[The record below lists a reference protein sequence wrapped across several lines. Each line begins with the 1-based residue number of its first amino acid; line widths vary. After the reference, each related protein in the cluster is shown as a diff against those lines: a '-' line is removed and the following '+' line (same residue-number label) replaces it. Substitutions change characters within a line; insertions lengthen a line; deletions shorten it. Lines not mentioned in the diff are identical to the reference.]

1 MPNVIAVGVDGSA
14 PSVVALRWA
23 LTLAAV
29 HGAELIAVIARPPG
43 PDPSRESTGELA
55 SRTAEIDQH
64 LARVQQTIAETTHGA
79 PVIVQSLEGNPT
91 EVLLAVS
98 DRVDLLVVGGHG
110 YKGWRRHF
118 ATSVAGQ
125 LAIRTR
131 AAVCVVREIREPAAG
146 RVLVGHESETG
157 SAAARFAVRQAA
169 RSGAGVQIVTTWQY
183 PRDTRATSPE
193 AATILEE
200 GAAAALDDL
209 ARVLRAEFPTVP
221 IDTVV
226 RLGHPAEV
234 LAELAEDADMV
245 VIGTPERRRMFGGG
259 LFGGGLATLVVGSVA
274 IGLLRRV
281 QTPVVIVPTGE

>member
-1 MPNVIAVGVDGSA
+1 MPNVIAVGVDGSG

-23 LTLAAV
+23 LRLAEV
-29 HGAELIAVIARPPG
+29 HGAELTAVIARPPTS
-43 PDPSRESTGELA
+43 DPSRESPAELA
-55 SRTAEIDQH
+55 ARTAEIEQH
-64 LARVQQTIAETTHGA
+64 LAQVSRTIAETAQGA
-79 PVIVQSLEGNPT
+79 PVTVRSLEGNPT
-91 EVLLAVS
+91 EVLLGVS

-118 ATSVAGQ
+118 TTSVAGQ

-157 SAAARFAVRQAA
+157 SAAALFAVRQAA
-169 RSGAGVQIVTTWQY
+169 QTGARVLIVTTWQY

-200 GAAAALDDL
+200 GAAAALDEL
-209 ARVLRAEFPTVP
+209 ACALRAEFPAVP

-226 RLGHPAEV
+226 QLGTPVEV

-245 VIGTPERRRMFGGG
+245 VIGTPEHRRSFGGG
-259 LFGGGLATLVVGSVA
+259 LFSGGLATLVVGSVA

-281 QTPVVIVPTGE
+281 RTPVVIVPTEE

>member
-1 MPNVIAVGVDGSA
+1 MPNVIAVGVDGSS

-23 LTLAAV
+23 LRLAAM
-29 HGAELIAVIARPPG
+29 HGADLTAVIARPPG
-43 PDPSRESTGELA
+43 SDPSGDSA
-55 SRTAEIDQH
+55 SEPTARTAEIDEY
-64 LARVQQTIAETTHGA
+64 LAQVGRTITETAQGA
-79 PVIVQSLEGNPT
+79 PVTVESLEGNPT

-131 AAVCVVREIREPAAG
+131 AAVCVVREIREPAAS
-146 RVLVGHESETG
+146 RILVGHESETG
-157 SAAARFAVRQAA
+157 SAAARFAVAQAA
-169 RSGAGVQIVTTWQY
+169 RGGASVLIVTTWQY

-200 GAAAALDDL
+200 GAAAALYEL
-209 ARVLRAEFPTVP
+209 TRTLRAEFPAVS

-226 RLGHPAEV
+226 RLGHPVEV
-234 LAELAEDADMV
+234 LAELAEDTDMV
-245 VIGTPERRRMFGGG
+245 VIGTREHRRVFGGG

-281 QTPVVIVPTGE
+281 QTPVVIVPTEG

>member
-1 MPNVIAVGVDGSA
+1 MPNVIAVGVDGSS

-23 LTLAAV
+23 LRLAAM
-29 HGAELIAVIARPPG
+29 HGADLTAVIARPPG
-43 PDPSRESTGELA
+43 SDPSRDSAGEPA
-55 SRTAEIDQH
+55 SRIAEIDEY
-64 LARVQQTIAETTHGA
+64 LAQVGRTITETAQGA
-79 PVIVQSLEGNPT
+79 PVTVESLEGNPT

-131 AAVCVVREIREPAAG
+131 AAVCVVREIREPAAS
-146 RVLVGHESETG
+146 RILVGHESETG
-157 SAAARFAVRQAA
+157 SAAARFAVAQAA
-169 RSGAGVQIVTTWQY
+169 RSGASVLIVTTWQY

-200 GAAAALDDL
+200 GAAAALYEL
-209 ARVLRAEFPTVP
+209 TRTLRAEFPAVS

-226 RLGHPAEV
+226 RLGHPVEV
-234 LAELAEDADMV
+234 LAELAEDTDMV
-245 VIGTPERRRMFGGG
+245 VIGTREHRRVFGGG

-281 QTPVVIVPTGE
+281 QTPVVIVPTEG